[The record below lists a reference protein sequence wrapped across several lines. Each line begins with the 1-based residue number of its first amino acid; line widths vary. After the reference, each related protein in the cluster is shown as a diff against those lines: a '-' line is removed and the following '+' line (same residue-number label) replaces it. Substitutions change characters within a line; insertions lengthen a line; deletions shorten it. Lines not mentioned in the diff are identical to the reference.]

1 MAGGAGKIGEYQAT
15 LTKEQRKEQARIA
28 GKKSAEKR
36 AMNKSIKEILL
47 NSFHNAEVG
56 KDKQGNPITGA
67 DFTASQ
73 IVAGIK
79 KGDYRMLELY
89 LAMIGQK
96 PSDKMEVSGNVSTNT
111 ELRGIMRQLG
121 GDVDDGR
128 NGED

>member
-1 MAGGAGKIGEYQAT
+1 MAGGAGRINEHNAT
-15 LTKEQRKEQARIA
+15 LTQAERKEAARRA
-28 GKKSAEKR
+28 GKASAEKR
-36 AMNKSIKEILL
+36 QMNKAIKDILL

-79 KGDYRMLELY
+79 KGDQKFIELY

-96 PSDKMEVSGNVSTNT
+96 PSDKMEISGNVSTNT

-121 GDVDDGR
+121 GDVDD
-128 NGED
+128 EQD